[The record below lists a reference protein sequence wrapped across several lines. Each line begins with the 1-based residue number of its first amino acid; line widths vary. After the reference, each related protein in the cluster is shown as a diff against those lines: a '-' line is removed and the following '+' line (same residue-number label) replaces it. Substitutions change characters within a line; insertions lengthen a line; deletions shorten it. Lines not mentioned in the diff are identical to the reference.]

1 MGETPEQEVKD
12 GDPTPD
18 PAHSRE
24 ELTNHGPGPAQALL
38 LSAGGAVHRLAD
50 GLALG
55 SAFSASGSAGAAAG
69 AGLALHELPRA
80 LSDALLLSQSGLGTR
95 KVVAL
100 AVAAALPV
108 LPGVVAG
115 LALGTAPAART
126 WLAAVG
132 GGFLL
137 HLALCHM
144 VPAMLSVRS
153 RRPWALLALQSLGL
167 IGGWALLLLLALAE
181 GGDEH

>member
-1 MGETPEQEVKD
+1 MYPVSVCAG
-12 GDPTPD
+12 G
-18 PAHSRE
+18 
-24 ELTNHGPGPAQALL
+24 AQALL

-55 SAFSASGSAGAAAG
+55 SAFAASGSAGAAAG

-80 LSDALLLSQSGLGTR
+80 LSDALVLSQSGLGTR
-95 KVVAL
+95 RLVAL

-115 LALGTAPAART
+115 LALGAAPAARS
-126 WLAAVG
+126 WLAALG

-144 VPAMLSVRS
+144 VPAMLSVRTRS
-153 RRPWALLALQSLGL
+153 PWALLALQSAGL
-167 IGGWALLLLLALAE
+167 LGGWALLLLLALGE
-181 GGDEH
+181 QGDEH